1 MESKMNKFFIII
13 SIFLV
18 GGCSTV
24 AGVGK
29 DVTDAAEWSKEK
41 ISKQIK
47 IKNN

>member
-1 MESKMNKFFIII
+1 MKNTFFLILFV
-13 SIFLV
+13 IF

-29 DVTDAAEWSKEK
+29 DVTGAAEWSKEK

-47 IKNN
+47 NK

>member
-1 MESKMNKFFIII
+1 MNKLFIIL
-13 SIFLV
+13 SILFV

-41 ISKQIK
+41 ISKQI
-47 IKNN
+47 NNKK